1 MSCVIIIFTFKT
13 QLLYVCSKQQEH
25 DYIQYI
31 DIRYVVMCVTQVRMY
46 GEFLSVNRGGR
57 RTHDCTVT
65 HKNSLFPHTSALRY
79 PDSLRK

>member
-1 MSCVIIIFTFKT
+1 MFVVNSKSTITSSTFS
-13 QLLYVCSKQQEH
+13 L
-25 DYIQYI
+25 

-46 GEFLSVNRGGR
+46 GEFISVNREGGR
-57 RTHDCTVT
+57 MHDSTVT